1 MPGSSTLR
9 TILFTVVT
17 LLLLFVGLELVLR
30 LAVTASSGYLE
41 RREELTYEF
50 KLWQMQLFDS
60 FMGMHESDLDLFW
73 RLKPDYSSALV
84 AVNSKG
90 FSGPEL
96 GPKQPGELRVLFLG
110 DSTPLGIGLAD
121 WRQSFVFQLEEL
133 LRDSLPD
140 VHVRIINAATAGYS
154 SWQCRR
160 LLELRGDELQPD
172 IVVCYFGNND
182 PSINGVLSDHQL
194 AELTSEFAGLKRW
207 LGYSYIYQMLR
218 NLWFGLQR
226 SETDQQLVPRVSPEE
241 FTVNLAAISTW
252 CESRGIKPAFC
263 TIPTPLLWP
272 PGIQFKPFAG
282 GQDSQGRLVM
292 AENLRDQIGAAWSLV
307 LDTMLLPGRDD
318 LWTSRVYAQAYTE
331 RGDFHQNERFYLH
344 GLESDPNNTQYLN
357 NLAVLRWHED
367 IDAVELLEQAL
378 AVDSLNPIVSYNLG
392 ALLYDREP
400 KRARH
405 LLRLARER
413 DQFSLRIKSSY
424 NARLRQVGSK
434 HAALII
440 DLEQLLAE
448 LPEAQAYVDH
458 CHPTLIGHKLI
469 SRKLFREIAPF
480 IAQAR

>member
-1 MPGSSTLR
+1 MPGSSTPR
-9 TILFTVVT
+9 TILFTIIA

-30 LAVTASSGYLE
+30 LAVTASAGYLE

-60 FMGMHESDLDLFW
+60 FMGMHESDPELFW
-73 RLKPDYSSALV
+73 RLKPNYSSTLV
-84 AVNSKG
+84 AVNSQG
-90 FSGPEL
+90 FSGPDF
-96 GPKQPGELRVLFLG
+96 GPKQPGELRLLFLG

-121 WRQSFVFQLEEL
+121 WRQSFVFQLEKL
-133 LRDSLPD
+133 LRDSLPE
-140 VHVRIINAATAGYS
+140 VQVRVINAATAGYS

-182 PSINGVLSDHQL
+182 PSINGVLSDQQL

-207 LGYSYIYQMLR
+207 LGYSYIYQLLR

-226 SETDQQLVPRVSPEE
+226 GETDQQLVPRVSPTE
-241 FTVNLAAISTW
+241 FTDNLTAISTW
-252 CESRGIKPAFC
+252 CESRAIRSVFC

-292 AENLRDQIGAAWSLV
+292 AESLRDQIGAAWSLV
-307 LDTMLLPGRDD
+307 LDTMLLPGQDD
-318 LWTSRVYAQAYTE
+318 FWSSRVYAQAYTE
-331 RGDFHQNERFYLH
+331 RGDFYQNERFYLH
-344 GLESDPNNTQYLN
+344 GLESDPHNTQYLN
-357 NLAVLRWHED
+357 NLAVLRWRES

-378 AVDSLNPIVSYNLG
+378 AVDALNPTVNYNLG

-405 LLRLARER
+405 LLRAARER
-413 DQFSLRIKSSY
+413 DQFSLRIKDSY
-424 NARLRQVGSK
+424 NARLRRVGV
-434 HAALII
+434 AQTTLVI
-440 DLEQLLAE
+440 DLEPLLPE
-448 LPEAQAYVDH
+448 LPEAQEYVAH
-458 CHPTLIGHKLI
+458 GPPTVDG
-469 SRKLFREIAPF
+469 RKLPARKVFPQIAPI
-480 IAQAR
+480 IAQLR